1 MPQPLSRVAPNAE
14 VMLGNAGDR
23 PIERHPRLAAV
34 ALEAIASWSNVEAFL
49 LRLFLQLFGGNQSL
63 ASSVYLSLEGQSAKT
78 AAIRA
83 AAKEALSGRADEL
96 AVLDAIL
103 AIAKTNEKDRNKL
116 AHGSWGD
123 SSELTDALLVF
134 DPRVDVDQ
142 LDYKFVYV
150 YREADFRAIV
160 AANDQLCKLCQGL
173 RFVLQVH
180 ETSRDGRLLRQL
192 LAAPEV
198 AERIARQAQRAAQ
211 Q

>member
-1 MPQPLSRVAPNAE
+1 MPEPLSLVAPKAE

-23 PIERHPRLAAV
+23 PIERHPFLAAV

-49 LRLFLQLFGGNQSL
+49 LRLFLHLLGGNQSL
-63 ASSVYLSLEGQSAKT
+63 ASSVYLSLEGQSAKI

-83 AAKEALSGRADEL
+83 AAKGALSDKAEEL
-96 AVLDAIL
+96 AALNAIL

-116 AHGSWGD
+116 AHWSWGD
-123 SSELTDALLVF
+123 SSDLPDALLLF
-134 DPRVDVDQ
+134 DPRFDVDQ

-160 AANDQLCKLCQGL
+160 AANDQLCKFCQDL
-173 RFVLQVH
+173 KFVLQGH

-192 LAAPEV
+192 LAAPKV
-198 AERIARQAQRAAQ
+198 AERIAHQAQRAAQ